1 MSTGT
6 ERAKTGITGLDDL
19 IEGGLPRG
27 YSYALLGGP
36 GTGKTTFGAQFLF
49 KGATELNEPGLYVTF
64 DEPPYSIIGNMRRF
78 NWDLAELESKG
89 KLLFI
94 DASPIR
100 GPSVTAPTET
110 FAPMVLKQSFLGAEK
125 FKMDEV
131 IDSIKEAKKKIGAQ
145 RAVIDSISALT
156 MQFEKEMDV
165 RLHILRVIKELTE
178 MGLTTILLS
187 ENREEKEGMITFG
200 PDAFL
205 AQGVLVLHMFRI
217 EESNVKALE
226 IRKMRGVKHVEKL
239 CPYRITADGIEVY
252 PEENVFR

>member
-1 MSTGT
+1 MIA

-27 YSYALLGGP
+27 YSYALIGGP
-36 GTGKTTFGAQFLF
+36 GTGKTTFGTQFLY
-49 KGATELNEPGLYVTF
+49 KGSTELNEPGLYITF
-64 DEPPYSIIGNMRRF
+64 DEPPFSIVGNMRRF
-78 NWDLAELESKG
+78 NWNLTQIEKDG
-89 KLLFI
+89 KLMFI
-94 DASPIR
+94 DASPIK
-100 GPSVTAPTET
+100 GPAAATTET

-125 FKMDEV
+125 FKIDEV
-131 IDSIKEAKKKIGAQ
+131 IDSIKDAKRKVNAQ
-145 RAVIDSISALT
+145 RAVIDSVSALT
-156 MQFEKEMDV
+156 MQFDREHDV
-165 RLHILRVIKELTE
+165 RLNILRLIKELTE

-187 ENREEKEGMITFG
+187 ENPEEEKEKTKFG

-205 AQGVLVLHMFRI
+205 AQGVIVLHMFRI

-226 IRKMRGVKHVEKL
+226 IRKMRGVKHIEKL